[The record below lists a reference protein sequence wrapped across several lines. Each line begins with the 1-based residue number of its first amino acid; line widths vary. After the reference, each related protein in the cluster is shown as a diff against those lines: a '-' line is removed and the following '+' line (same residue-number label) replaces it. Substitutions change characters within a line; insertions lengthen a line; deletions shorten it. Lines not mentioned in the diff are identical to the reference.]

1 MGTVYEC
8 SYIVIGL
15 FISIMKFT
23 LLMMNLQ
30 HTIENK
36 VSISTVTY
44 WLLKSVLRLP
54 WFLERDCKEFL
65 SSDLV

>member
-8 SYIVIGL
+8 SYIVVGL
-15 FISIMKFT
+15 FISVMKFT

-54 WFLERDCKEFL
+54 WFLGRDCTEFL